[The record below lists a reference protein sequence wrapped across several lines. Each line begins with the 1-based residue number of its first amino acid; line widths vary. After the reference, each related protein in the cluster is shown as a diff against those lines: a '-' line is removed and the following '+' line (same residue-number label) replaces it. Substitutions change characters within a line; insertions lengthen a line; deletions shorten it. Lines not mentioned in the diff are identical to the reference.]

1 MKKRDEYE
9 EEYESSKREKRIDRI
24 AEELVEAVEFNAW
37 EYGNTGNFLYNWENA
52 LWCVMAD

>member
-37 EYGNTGNFLYNWENA
+37 EYGNTGNFLYN
-52 LWCVMAD
+52 

>member
-1 MKKRDEYE
+1 MKKRDEYK

-37 EYGNTGNFLYNWENA
+37 EYGNTGNFLYN
-52 LWCVMAD
+52 